1 MVLVVYLAAIN
12 LLAFVM
18 YGIDKKKAINGA
30 RRIPEKTLILL
41 AVLGGAIGA
50 FIGMHVFHHKTKK
63 PKFFITVPIFAVLYI
78 ALIVFC
84 LYKNI
89 LF

>member
-18 YGIDKKKAINGA
+18 YGIDKRKAIKGA

-63 PKFFITVPIFAVLYI
+63 PKFFIGVPVILVVQI
-78 ALIVFC
+78 ALTV
-84 LYKNI
+84 I
-89 LF
+89 LLRKH